1 MLARLRSALL
11 PGPVRCAPSKLSAE
25 LSGPGGERAGTRKGL
40 SPSALREA
48 CEGDR
53 LPCGSAR
60 GSIAGSAGGMLYAH
74 ALSKA

>member
-1 MLARLRSALL
+1 MWMLARLRSALL
-11 PGPVRCAPSKLSAE
+11 PGPVRCAPSRLSAE

-40 SPSALREA
+40 SPRALREA
-48 CEGDR
+48 CDGDR

-74 ALSKA
+74 ALY